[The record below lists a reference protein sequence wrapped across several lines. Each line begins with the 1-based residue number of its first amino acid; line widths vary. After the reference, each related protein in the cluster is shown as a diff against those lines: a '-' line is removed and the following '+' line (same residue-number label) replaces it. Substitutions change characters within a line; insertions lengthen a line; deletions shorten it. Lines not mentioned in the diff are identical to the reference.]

1 MPVICIGPVC
11 IPLHMVLAFLLGILH
26 KWGYLKFIKQE
37 WVTWRYWRDR
47 WWGPR
52 ARPGKGGVELQPS
65 RGSQQVVDKASG
77 LDTSSAEP
85 SVGPSSGQGPSRRAV
100 SRPGA
105 NPDV

>member
-1 MPVICIGPVC
+1 M
-11 IPLHMVLAFLLGILH
+11 L
-26 KWGYLKFIKQE
+26 
-37 WVTWRYWRDR
+37 
-47 WWGPR
+47 

-85 SVGPSSGQGPSRRAV
+85 SVAPSSGQGPSRRAV

-105 NPDV
+105 DPDVS